1 MKIVY
6 TLGGGAA
13 YGYVHIGVLK
23 YLEERKLRPDAIV
36 GTSMGAI
43 VGGLYAAGFNAERI
57 RDIAEEVRGFDLMRL
72 FFPSFPRGGIID
84 TDGIRE
90 FFRAYVGEVRIED
103 LPVLY
108 RSVAVDIESGD
119 EIVFDRGRLLDAM
132 IASMSIPAVFK
143 PYSYGGRCLVDGG
156 VVNNLPWDI
165 ARQYGRNHIIV
176 NAAPERTTARRRLYS
191 SELSDMTAARGCAP
205 EETPA
210 PDANE
215 SGPFARAPLRASR
228 KADLARPEAAPAA
241 PAEPADGGP
250 ERRSMIPLRRLRSR
264 FSGRGGISFQQLMK
278 SFGGGSEEQEKSP
291 GIPEIVTQV
300 IAIVNERVVVPR
312 SSRGWT
318 YAYIRPDLTGYS
330 LNDFQKAGEII
341 DIGYR
346 SAQNSS
352 GFGKAVRTIAN
363 KRRRG

>member
-23 YLEERKLRPDAIV
+23 YLEEQKLHPDAIV

-43 VGGLYAAGFNAERI
+43 VGGLYAAGYSAEQI
-57 RDIAEEVRGFDLMRL
+57 RKIAEEVRGFDLMRL

-90 FFRAYVGEVRIED
+90 FFRGYVGDVKIED
-103 LPVLY
+103 LPILY

-119 EIVFDRGRLLDAM
+119 EIVFDHGRLLDAM

-176 NAAPERTTARRRLYS
+176 NAAPEGSTDRRRLYTS
-191 SELSDMTAARGCAP
+191 ALPEPPSPQGCVP
-205 EETPA
+205 EEIPA
-210 PDANE
+210 PGKYEN
-215 SGPFARAPLRASR
+215 GRFARAP
-228 KADLARPEAAPAA
+228 ARGPARGPARVGSEAAP
-241 PAEPADGGP
+241 EDG
-250 ERRSMIPLRRLRSR
+250 ETDRSMMPLRRLQSR
-264 FSGRGGISFQQLMK
+264 FGGRDGISFQELMK
-278 SFGGGSEEQEKSP
+278 SFNGGSGKQEKSI
-291 GIPEIVTQV
+291 GIAEIVTHV
-300 IAIVNERVVVPR
+300 IAIVNERVAVPR
-312 SSRGWT
+312 SSRSWI
-318 YAYIRPDLTGYS
+318 YAYLHPNLTGYS
-330 LNDFQKAGEII
+330 LNDFQKAADII
-341 DIGYR
+341 EIGYR
-346 SAQNSS
+346 SAQDSP
-352 GFGKAVRTIAN
+352 GFGKAVRTIAK
-363 KRRRG
+363 KRRRA